1 MLSQLYENYKNMAK
15 ITTNFSL
22 EEFKCK
28 DGSEI
33 PKNVLPNIIELARNL
48 EVLRTATN
56 KPITITS
63 GYRSPKYNA
72 KIKGAKNSQHITGT
86 AADIK
91 VKGMTPKEV
100 ALVIEGLIESGK
112 MKQGGVGIYPSW
124 VHYDHRGIKARW

>member
-1 MLSQLYENYKNMAK
+1 MAK
-15 ITTNFSL
+15 ITKNFSL

-28 DGSEI
+28 DGSDI
-33 PKNVLPNIIELARNL
+33 PNNALLNITELARNL
-48 EVLRTATN
+48 EVLRTAIN

-72 KIKGAKNSQHITGT
+72 KIGGVKDSQHLRGT

-91 VKGMTPKEV
+91 VVGMTPKEV

-112 MKQGGVGIYPSW
+112 MKEGGVGVYPTFT
-124 VHYDHRGIKARW
+124 HYDIRGRKARW

>member
-1 MLSQLYENYKNMAK
+1 MAK

-28 DGSEI
+28 DGSDI
-33 PKNVLPNIIELARNL
+33 PNSALLNITELARNL
-48 EVLRTATN
+48 EVLRTAIG
-56 KPITITS
+56 KSITITS

-72 KIKGAKNSQHITGT
+72 KIGGVKDSQHLRGT

-100 ALVIEGLIESGK
+100 ALVIEGLIESKK
-112 MKQGGVGIYPSW
+112 MKQGGIGIYPSW
-124 VHYDHRGIKARW
+124 VHYDIRGIKARW